1 MINSGA
7 SSRPVWR
14 KSSHS
19 GGGNQ
24 CVEVAWIGVTRA
36 VRDSKNPEAGHLT
49 FLAEVYET
57 FIGRVKNGE
66 FDL

>member
-7 SSRPVWR
+7 SSSPVWR

-24 CVEVAWIGVTRA
+24 CVEVTRIGDALA
-36 VRDSKNPEAGHLT
+36 VRDSKNPEAGHLA
-49 FLAEVYET
+49 LHVGAYGALVRR
-57 FIGRVKNGE
+57 IKNGE